1 VTRVILT
8 AMRMMDQHPTARA
21 LVSVVALV
29 VLVGLL
35 FYAAWYYAG
44 NVQM

>member
-1 VTRVILT
+1 MTQVILA
-8 AMRMMDQHPTARA
+8 AMRMTHRHSTGRA
-21 LVSVVALV
+21 WASVLALV

-44 NVQM
+44 GVRM